1 MGVPLLIH
9 QPSYSMLNRWI
20 EDGLL
25 DALQEAGAGA
35 ITFSPLAQGLL
46 TNRYLDGVPTGSR
59 AAEDKSLFPSMLS
72 DENLDRI
79 RGLAAIAERRGQ
91 SLAQMAVAWTLRD
104 PRVTTTL
111 LGASSVAQLQETA
124 GAVCNIA
131 FTDDELEAIDEF
143 AVDSDINLWAAQS
156 EIP

>member
-1 MGVPLLIH
+1 MRCRRRA
-9 QPSYSMLNRWI
+9 SAASSS
-20 EDGLL
+20 
-25 DALQEAGAGA
+25 
-35 ITFSPLAQGLL
+35 SPLAQGLL
-46 TNRYLDGVPTGSR
+46 TDRYLDGVPTGSR

-72 DENLDRI
+72 EENLDRI
-79 RGLAAIAERRGQ
+79 RGLAAIAAGRGQ

-111 LGASSVAQLQETA
+111 LGASSAAQLQETA
-124 GAVCNIA
+124 GAVRNLA
-131 FTDDELEAIDEF
+131 FSEAELDAIDEF